1 MDKMTKEK
9 LPTMGNKKADVLVVC
24 DPPSAWLWQK
34 GLPIG
39 GDAIKLFGRIAEEC
53 GFLKD
58 DFYFISPCPPI
69 PEEIE
74 SSDKRITDFVNP
86 YREQV
91 LSTIRR
97 VDPAVIVYLG
107 KWAGRIVMG
116 RPQQIM
122 KVRGSFTDT
131 DIPELGRVP
140 VMPMLSP
147 GHVLRRPEMS
157 DIFRTDFY
165 MLERLRDLDWD
176 AKRIV
181 ETAAGKKD
189 YRWCTD
195 LSELTKLNPK
205 HISVDTETTGLTWH
219 TAGTDDP
226 DAVKILTV
234 QIGYAPGKAI
244 CVPVDCAYYPDLTPR
259 KREKLLGQLKALLE
273 DPAIKKAG
281 HNIKYDTHVLREDL
295 GIYIDYATDTQLLAF
310 VVDENMQEKSLD
322 ECVRRWV
329 PALAGYNDELN
340 KKLDKSNMRGVS
352 HDDMLQYGCGDADAT
367 YRLAVALTQLAKA
380 DKKQWRCYQKIILP
394 AIKAFC
400 DPVEFYGIRV
410 NTKVLSQL
418 QKDLHV
424 TEREVYA
431 NLIEQVP
438 PAIKRK
444 HAEKGLKF
452 TRDAFTR
459 DILFSRQGLKLIPKV
474 FTKSTA
480 KLPPDQRIP
489 SVSTK
494 QHLPYFQDEPFV
506 AQLME
511 YIKLQK
517 MRSTYVGVPFDEE
530 KGGPTGFWQYIYNGE
545 IHPSFMLHRVVTG
558 RTSSV
563 APNCFPGYVEVLTD
577 RGWYR
582 FDSVPDSLKVAQYDF
597 GTGYIDFAKPD
608 GFIERSL
615 DNGFLREI
623 KTAQHIDIVCTEDH
637 RFTLKNRKT
646 GAWKEVTAVN
656 YSRDALQP
664 HSGFHHSGTLHY
676 TPAQVTLICALQAD
690 AHIMRDG
697 GHLDWAFRKARK
709 AERLEAALIEERIPY
724 RIHSKGGRF
733 RFYVSRKNIPDYLR
747 DKKQFGQWVLDLTA
761 PSLHCFCNELMFW
774 DGDYTRGMA
783 WTTINKTDADWVQLA
798 YTLSGKRACI
808 TQRQN
813 NTCREFYVVN
823 VTDKAYSYTANHTN
837 ERIPYSGKVYCFS
850 MPKDSLVV
858 RHNGRVHI
866 VNNSQNFPKR
876 GKLAK
881 TYRKIFQA
889 RPGYVFMESDIS
901 QAELRIAAW
910 MANEKTMLKIYREG
924 GDIHAMTAAGTL
936 GISVKTF
943 KSWEDNKNPVRDLGD
958 IPGVDDLIQREGK
971 GATIGQFFEFKRYQ
985 AKAQGFGFLYGM
997 GWRKFKTY
1005 AKTDY
1010 GLDFTDQQ
1018 AEQLR
1023 EAFFALYPGL
1033 VDWHESTR
1041 AWVRKKGYVRALHGA
1056 IRHLPSINSSEEYIR
1071 QECERQ
1077 AVNAPVQRFASDLG
1091 LVAMI
1096 RLTRDANPEDIRP
1109 LMFVHDALVVEVRE
1123 EYADEAMGWIKFY
1136 MESPPLKQ
1144 WFNLNPPVPIVT
1156 DLARGYNL
1164 GEMEKCKGVKA
1175 VAPDWY
1181 MPEHDDN

>member
-1 MDKMTKEK
+1 MDKMTQEK

-39 GDAIKLFGRIAEEC
+39 GDAIKLFARIAEEC
-53 GFLKD
+53 GFSKD
-58 DFYFISPCPPI
+58 DFYFVSPCPPI

-74 SSDKRITDFVNP
+74 SSDKRINDFVNP

-91 LSTIRR
+91 LDTIQRI
-97 VDPAVIVYLG
+97 DPALIVYLG

-122 KVRGSFTDT
+122 KARGSFTDT
-131 DIPELGRVP
+131 DIPGLGRVP
-140 VMPMLSP
+140 VLPMLSP
-147 GHVLRRPEMS
+147 GHVLRRPEMH

-165 MLERLRDLDWD
+165 MVERLRDLDWSL
-176 AKRIV
+176 KRIV

-195 LSELTKLNPK
+195 LSELMKLNPK
-205 HISVDTETTGLTWH
+205 HISVDTETTGLMWYTG
-219 TAGTDDP
+219 GTDDP
-226 DAVKILTV
+226 NAVKILTV
-234 QIGYAPGKAI
+234 QIGYAPGKAF
-244 CVPVDCAYYPDLTPR
+244 CVPVDCAYYPDLTPK
-259 KREKLLGQLKALLE
+259 KREKLLGQLKVLLE

-281 HNIKYDTHVLREDL
+281 HNMKYDTHVLREDL
-295 GIYIDYATDTQLLAF
+295 GIYIDYTTDTQLLAF

-329 PALAGYNDELN
+329 PEMAGYNDEYN
-340 KKLDKSNMRGVS
+340 KKLDKSNMRSVS
-352 HDDMLQYGCGDADAT
+352 HDDMLNYGCGDADAS

-380 DKKQWRCYQKIILP
+380 DKKQWRCYQKIIFP
-394 AIKAFC
+394 AIKSFC

-418 QKDLHV
+418 QKDLQI
-424 TEREVYA
+424 TEREIYA

-438 PAIKRK
+438 PVIKRK

-459 DILFSRQGLKLIPKV
+459 DILFSRQGLKLVPKV

-517 MRSTYVGVPFDEE
+517 LRGTYVGVPFDEE
-530 KGGPTGFWQYIYNGE
+530 KGAPTGFWKYIYNGE

-558 RTSSV
+558 RTASEN
-563 APNCFPGYVEVLTD
+563 PNG
-577 RGWYR
+577 
-582 FDSVPDSLKVAQYDF
+582 
-597 GTGYIDFAKPD
+597 
-608 GFIERSL
+608 
-615 DNGFLREI
+615 
-623 KTAQHIDIVCTEDH
+623 
-637 RFTLKNRKT
+637 
-646 GAWKEVTAVN
+646 
-656 YSRDALQP
+656 
-664 HSGFHHSGTLHY
+664 
-676 TPAQVTLICALQAD
+676 
-690 AHIMRDG
+690 
-697 GHLDWAFRKARK
+697 
-709 AERLEAALIEERIPY
+709 
-724 RIHSKGGRF
+724 
-733 RFYVSRKNIPDYLR
+733 
-747 DKKQFGQWVLDLTA
+747 
-761 PSLHCFCNELMFW
+761 
-774 DGDYTRGMA
+774 
-783 WTTINKTDADWVQLA
+783 
-798 YTLSGKRACI
+798 
-808 TQRQN
+808 
-813 NTCREFYVVN
+813 
-823 VTDKAYSYTANHTN
+823 
-837 ERIPYSGKVYCFS
+837 
-850 MPKDSLVV
+850 
-858 RHNGRVHI
+858 
-866 VNNSQNFPKR
+866 QNFPKR

-889 RPGYVFMESDIS
+889 RPGYVLLETDLS

-924 GDIHAMTAAGTL
+924 GDIHAMTAAHTMGL
-936 GISVKTF
+936 SLK
-943 KSWEDNKNPVRDLGD
+943 
-958 IPGVDDLIQREGK
+958 
-971 GATIGQFFEFKRYQ
+971 QFMAQEEEVIEQKRFQ
-985 AKAQGFGFLYGM
+985 AKAINFGFLYGM

-1023 EAFFALYPGL
+1023 EAFFDLYPCL

-1041 AWVRKKGYVRALHGA
+1041 AWVREKGYVRALHGA
-1056 IRHLPSINSSEEYIR
+1056 VRHLPSINSADDYIR

-1077 AVNAPVQRFASDLG
+1077 AINAPVQRFASDLG
-1091 LVAMI
+1091 LMAMV

-1109 LMFVHDALVVEVRE
+1109 IMFVHDALVVEVRE
-1123 EYADEAMGWIKFY
+1123 EYADEAMGWVKFY

-1144 WFNLNPPVPIVT
+1144 WFNLNPPVPIIA

-1164 GEMEKCKGVKA
+1164 GEMDKCKGVKA

-1181 MPEHDDN
+1181 RPEYDAA